1 MSSARDSGESPH
13 PRYRRR
19 KLLGAL
25 ALGAVTLFVAEQ
37 VREVLSNNCRGA
49 VYGDPASS
57 LYVLPYEVGTESYL
71 SQSNCDGFHN
81 EMDHFG
87 FDFDMPIGTPFHA
100 ARAGRV
106 TGVQDRWIDGNH
118 DITETNWIE
127 VLHSDGTFAQYLHL
141 TQDGARVEVGDSVI
155 PGQVIGISGFTGLTG
170 PREHLHF
177 IVFSEITDTSRISL
191 PVTFR
196 NVDAEQPLAAG
207 RTYRALPY

>member
-1 MSSARDSGESPH
+1 MTGQKRSGGAWL
-13 PRYRRR
+13 RRS
-19 KLLGAL
+19 LL
-25 ALGAVTLFVAEQ
+25 ALPLAVVMIYTAEQ
-37 VREVLSNNCRGA
+37 VREALNSNCRGA
-49 VYGDPASS
+49 VYEDPASS
-57 LYVLPYEVGTESYL
+57 PYVLPYQVGTESYL

-87 FDFDMPIGTPFHA
+87 FDFDMPIGTPFYA

-106 TGVQDRWIDGNH
+106 TGIQDRWVDGNH
-118 DITETNWIE
+118 DINETNWVE

-141 TQDGARVEVGDSVI
+141 TQSGARVEVGDSVV

-177 IVFSEITDTSRISL
+177 IVFSEITDTSRVSL
-191 PVTFR
+191 PVTFS
-196 NVDAEQPLAAG
+196 NVDASQPLVAG